1 MNTKLVLGP
10 GKIVKNFRKYVFLSG
25 DRLRHLKQL
34 SLLALCPELDG
45 FWIKIW
51 IQIRTWIWIEFNGI
65 FRTWFKPL
73 IFIDD

>member
-45 FWIKIW
+45 F
-51 IQIRTWIWIEFNGI
+51 
-65 FRTWFKPL
+65 
-73 IFIDD
+73 